1 MSQPEDRAW
10 GAYRLTGWRKAW
22 LAFCHR
28 LPAWP
33 GMRRVA
39 LWLRKPLKMALSD
52 WADVTVWGLRLRLF
66 PKGNLSEQ
74 RVLLMPQYFDRA
86 ERLALA
92 GELAG
97 GGVFL
102 DIGANIG
109 SYSFWAASLD
119 ADVRVEAFEP
129 DAELCDRLRFNL
141 ETNRLHHR
149 VQVNNLALGSQRG
162 TMYLKRG
169 ETNRGETQV
178 VETAVEGAVEI
189 RMETLP
195 GFLRVAGI
203 DKITALKIDVE
214 GHEVAVLKPL
224 FGEIP
229 RSAWPALIVCEIEK
243 KYRSAAEL
251 EVWQMLVDAGYALEK
266 RARINGIFRLKQ

>member
-1 MSQPEDRAW
+1 MSQLEDRAW
-10 GAYRLTGWRKAW
+10 GAYRLAGWRKAW
-22 LAFCHR
+22 LTFCHR

-109 SYSFWAASLD
+109 SYSFWVASLD

>member
-109 SYSFWAASLD
+109 SYSFWVASLE

-129 DAELCDRLRFNL
+129 DAELCDRLRFDL